1 MKKLLLALM
10 CAAAGFAASAA
21 TFTYTHTFAKGD
33 VAADAA
39 AYELSG
45 VKWQTT
51 AMEYV
56 GFDTQNSKGLQIG
69 SSGKPS
75 TAWTISTDAFSGV
88 TVTKVVVEG
97 ATASGGNATI
107 DLKVG
112 GAAFGNSAE
121 IARDL
126 SACTFTGSAK
136 GDLAVNFTNGAEK
149 AMYIKSITVTYEG
162 NSQIG
167 EGGSGETPVDPDPV
181 ETVGKGTAESPYTV
195 ADVFAL
201 GNPATKAWVKGYIV
215 GSAAGKSA
223 DSFSAATGEEASAT
237 NVFIAASA
245 SETDY
250 TKCLPVQLPAGAVRE
265 ALNLQANPGNLGK
278 EVTLYGSLEKYFGQS
293 GVKTVTE
300 YTIDG
305 GGNTPVDPDPVETV
319 GKGTAESPYTV
330 ADVVLLNNPATKA
343 WVKGYIVGS
352 AAGKSA
358 DSFSAA
364 TGEEASATNVF
375 IAASAS
381 ETDYTKCLPV
391 QLPAGAVREALN
403 LQANPGNLGK
413 EVTLYGSLEKYFGQS
428 GVKTVTEYT
437 IDGGGNTPVDPDPVE
452 TVGKGTEESPY
463 TVADVVLLN
472 NPATKAW
479 VKGYIVGSAAGKSAD
494 SFTTATG
501 EEASGTNVF
510 IAATAT
516 ESDYTKCL
524 PVQLPAGE
532 VREALNLQAN
542 PGNLGKSV
550 TIYGSLEKYFGQNG
564 VKTVTAYSIE
574 GAVAPSYPEVADI
587 ASFLD
592 EQPESFTSITSP
604 VTVVYQN
611 GLDLFVQDE
620 TGSML
625 VYGNLNDRTFKNGD
639 QLTGLTGKFNVY
651 HGMVQCAP
659 VVSSFPEAVAGSPV
673 EPAEV
678 TLADVTVANLA
689 KYVTISGLT
698 ANAETT
704 GEGESA
710 RTVITVTD
718 GTTSV

>member
-51 AMEYV
+51 AMTAV
-56 GFDTQNSKGLQIG
+56 NFDSSANAKGLQIG
-69 SSGKPS
+69 
-75 TAWTISTDAFSGV
+75 TAKLPTSAWSLSTDAFSGV

-97 ATASGGNATI
+97 ATASGGKATVAT
-107 DLKVG
+107 KVG
-112 GAAFGNSAE
+112 GTSFGSESE
-121 IARDL
+121 ITVNV

-195 ADVFAL
+195 ADVVL
-201 GNPATKAWVKGYIV
+201 LNNPATKAWVKGYIV

-237 NVFIAASA
+237 NVFIAATA
-245 SETDY
+245 TETDY

-375 IAASAS
+375 IAA
-381 ETDYTKCLPV
+381 
-391 QLPAGAVREALN
+391 
-403 LQANPGNLGK
+403 
-413 EVTLYGSLEKYFGQS
+413 
-428 GVKTVTEYT
+428 
-437 IDGGGNTPVDPDPVE
+437 
-452 TVGKGTEESPY
+452 
-463 TVADVVLLN
+463 
-472 NPATKAW
+472 
-479 VKGYIVGSAAGKSAD
+479 
-494 SFTTATG
+494 
-501 EEASGTNVF
+501 
-510 IAATAT
+510 TAT
-516 ESDYTKCL
+516 ETDYTKCL

-564 VKTVTAYSIE
+564 VKTVTEYTLE
-574 GAVAPSYPEVADI
+574 GAVAPTYPEVADI

-592 EQPESFTSITSP
+592 EQPESFTTITSP

-718 GTTSV
+718 GTTSVEIYNRYGLENVTAATDVVVTGFIYVYDSKMEIVPVEFKGDNSGINNVTADAPAADVIYDLQGRRVANPTSGLYIINGRKVLMK

>member
-1 MKKLLLALM
+1 MKKLLLAFM
-10 CAAAGFAASAA
+10 CAAAGLCASAA
-21 TFTYTHTFAKGD
+21 TFTYSHTFAKGE

-39 AYELSG
+39 SYELSG

-88 TVTKVVVEG
+88 TVTKVEVEG

-136 GDLAVNFTNGAEK
+136 GNLAVNFTNGAQK

-195 ADVFAL
+195 DDVVL
-201 GNPATKAWVKGYIV
+201 LNNPGTKAWVKGYIV
-215 GSAAGKSA
+215 GSAADKTA
-223 DSFSAATGEEASAT
+223 DSFTTATGEEASAT

-250 TKCLPVQLPAGAVRE
+250 TKCIPVQLPAGAVRE

-330 ADVVLLNNPATKA
+330 DDVVLLNNPGTKA

-352 AAGKSA
+352 AADKTA
-358 DSFSAA
+358 DSFTTA

-381 ETDYTKCLPV
+381 ETDYTKC
-391 QLPAGAVREALN
+391 
-403 LQANPGNLGK
+403 
-413 EVTLYGSLEKYFGQS
+413 
-428 GVKTVTEYT
+428 
-437 IDGGGNTPVDPDPVE
+437 I
-452 TVGKGTEESPY
+452 
-463 TVADVVLLN
+463 
-472 NPATKAW
+472 
-479 VKGYIVGSAAGKSAD
+479 
-494 SFTTATG
+494 
-501 EEASGTNVF
+501 
-510 IAATAT
+510 
-516 ESDYTKCL
+516 

-532 VREALNLQAN
+532 IREALNLQAN

-550 TIYGSLEKYFGQNG
+550 TLYGSLEKYFGLNG
-564 VKTVTAYSIE
+564 VKTVTEYTLE
-574 GAVAPSYPEVADI
+574 GAVAPTYPEVADI

-659 VVSSFPEAVAGSPV
+659 VVSNFPEAVAGSPV
-673 EPAEV
+673 KPAEV

-710 RTVITVTD
+710 RTVISVTD
-718 GTTSV
+718 GTTSVEIYNRYGLENVAAATDVVITGFVYVYDSKMEIVPVEFKGDNSGISDVTADTFAADVIYDLQGRRVANPTSGLYIINGRKVLMK